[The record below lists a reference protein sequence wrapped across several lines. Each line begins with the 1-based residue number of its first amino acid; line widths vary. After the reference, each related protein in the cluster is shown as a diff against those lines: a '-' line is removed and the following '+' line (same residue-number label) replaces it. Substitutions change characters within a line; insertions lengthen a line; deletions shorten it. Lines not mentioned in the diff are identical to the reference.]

1 MELREKVTSIQQ
13 ELSLSIEDH
22 SVEDCNAVPNLNF
35 DDPIEKNS
43 DSISSK
49 KIPVRIDTPKITIN
63 NNEKKMKK
71 DKI

>member
-49 KIPVRIDTPKITIN
+49 KIPVRIDTPQRTIK